1 MPLISA
7 GALRGTSTSCCPF
20 GNAKPAQSLSVVFDH
35 PKILDVLEQI
45 LSAPA
50 PLIRLT
56 GKNHPHADV
65 YALALLLEGW
75 LTAHGVQVATCIQ
88 GLSKEPS
95 VACEALAAFRN
106 GTVSPTDGQCL
117 LAENMGLSIDAWAAG
132 VQSALAVWQ
141 EMLPIPVSL
150 NLPADRPEKK
160 AKVVF
165 LTDW

>member
-75 LTAHGVQVATCIQ
+75 LTA
-88 GLSKEPS
+88 
-95 VACEALAAFRN
+95 LAAFRN
-106 GTVSPTDGQCL
+106 GTVSPT
-117 LAENMGLSIDAWAAG
+117 LSIDAWAAG